1 VAKKVLVVDDEIKI
15 RRILQQILL
24 KEGFA
29 VVEAENGREALACF
43 FAEKPDLVILDV
55 IMPEM
60 DGFDFLRTIR
70 KNHDTPVI
78 ILSAKDELL
87 DKTIGF
93 TLEADD
99 YVAKPF
105 SPQELALRAKAVLKR
120 SQKTRHQG
128 ESIRIADLELNF
140 TTHRLFVRG
149 KRVDLTPKEF
159 KLLAILIR
167 HAGQILTRE
176 QLLKLA
182 EDDPYIGDSNAV
194 NVFINRLRQKIE
206 KDPAKP
212 EYLLTVR
219 GIGYKFAHGN
229 KL

>member
-1 VAKKVLVVDDEIKI
+1 MSKKVLVVDDEIKI
-15 RRILQQILL
+15 RRILQQILI

-43 FAEKPDLVILDV
+43 LAEKPDLVILDV
-55 IMPEM
+55 MMPEM

-70 KNHDTPVI
+70 KSYDTPVI

-105 SPQELALRAKAVLKR
+105 SPLELALRAKAILKR
-120 SQKTRHQG
+120 SQMCKPQG
-128 ESIRIADLELNF
+128 ESIRVADLELNF
-140 TTHRLFVRG
+140 TSYRLFVRG

-159 KLLAILIR
+159 KLLSILVR

-176 QLLKLA
+176 QLLNLA
-182 EDDPYIGDSNAV
+182 EEDPYIGDSSAV

-206 KDPAKP
+206 KDPARP

-219 GIGYKFAHGN
+219 GIGYKFAAA
-229 KL
+229 KK

>member
-1 VAKKVLVVDDEIKI
+1 LSKKVLVVDDEIKI
-15 RRILQQILL
+15 RRILQQILI

-43 FAEKPDLVILDV
+43 LAEKPDLVILDV
-55 IMPEM
+55 MMPEM

-70 KNHDTPVI
+70 KSYDTPVI

-105 SPQELALRAKAVLKR
+105 SPLELALRAKAILKR
-120 SQKTRHQG
+120 SQKCKPQG

-140 TTHRLFVRG
+140 TSYRLFVRG
-149 KRVDLTPKEF
+149 QRVDLTPKEF
-159 KLLAILIR
+159 KLLSILVR

-176 QLLKLA
+176 QLLNLA
-182 EDDPYIGDSNAV
+182 EEDPYIGDSSAV

-206 KDPAKP
+206 KDPARP

-219 GIGYKFAHGN
+219 GIGYKFAAA
-229 KL
+229 KK

>member
-1 VAKKVLVVDDEIKI
+1 MSKKVLVVDDESKI

-43 FAEKPDLVILDV
+43 LAEKPDLVILD
-55 IMPEM
+55 IMMPEM

-70 KNHDTPVI
+70 KKYDTPVI

-105 SPQELALRAKAVLKR
+105 SPLELALRAKAVLKR
-120 SQKTRHQG
+120 SQASKQQG
-128 ESIRIADLELNF
+128 ESIRIADVELNF
-140 TTHRLFVRG
+140 TTHRLFVRDQ
-149 KRVDLTPKEF
+149 RVDLTPKEF

-176 QLLKLA
+176 QLLKLS

-219 GIGYKFAHGN
+219 GIGYKFAPAN

>member
-1 VAKKVLVVDDEIKI
+1 MSKKVLVVDDEIKI
-15 RRILQQILL
+15 RRILQQILI

-43 FAEKPDLVILDV
+43 LAEKPDLVILDV
-55 IMPEM
+55 MMPEM

-70 KNHDTPVI
+70 KSYDTPVI

-105 SPQELALRAKAVLKR
+105 SPLELALRAKAILKR
-120 SQKTRHQG
+120 SQMCKPQG

-140 TTHRLFVRG
+140 TSYRLFVRG
-149 KRVDLTPKEF
+149 QRVDLTPKEF
-159 KLLAILIR
+159 KLLSILVR

-176 QLLKLA
+176 QLLNLA
-182 EDDPYIGDSNAV
+182 EEDPYIGDSSAV

-206 KDPAKP
+206 KDPARP

-219 GIGYKFAHGN
+219 GIGYKFAAA
-229 KL
+229 KK

>member
-1 VAKKVLVVDDEIKI
+1 MSKKVLVVDDEIKI
-15 RRILQQILL
+15 RRILQQILI

-43 FAEKPDLVILDV
+43 LAEKPDLVILDV
-55 IMPEM
+55 MMPEM

-70 KNHDTPVI
+70 KSYDTPVI

-105 SPQELALRAKAVLKR
+105 SPLELALRAKAILKR
-120 SQKTRHQG
+120 SQKCKPQG

-140 TTHRLFVRG
+140 TSYRLFVRG
-149 KRVDLTPKEF
+149 QRVDLTPKEF
-159 KLLAILIR
+159 KLLSILVR

-176 QLLKLA
+176 QLLNLA
-182 EDDPYIGDSNAV
+182 EEDPYIGDSSAV

-206 KDPAKP
+206 KDPARP

-219 GIGYKFAHGN
+219 GIGYKFAAA
-229 KL
+229 KK

>member
-1 VAKKVLVVDDEIKI
+1 MAKKVLVVDDEIKI

>member
-1 VAKKVLVVDDEIKI
+1 MSKKILVVDDEIKI
-15 RRILQQILL
+15 RRILQQILI

-29 VVEAENGREALACF
+29 VVEAENGREALTCF
-43 FAEKPDLVILDV
+43 SAEKPDLVILDV
-55 IMPEM
+55 MMPEM

-70 KNHDTPVI
+70 KKYDTPVI

-120 SQKTRHQG
+120 SQKSKDQG
-128 ESIRIADLELNF
+128 ESIRIVDVELNF
-140 TTHRLFVRG
+140 TAHRLFVRG
-149 KRVDLTPKEF
+149 QRVDLTPKEF

-182 EDDPYIGDSNAV
+182 EDDTYIGDSNAV

-219 GIGYKFAHGN
+219 GIGYKFNPGN